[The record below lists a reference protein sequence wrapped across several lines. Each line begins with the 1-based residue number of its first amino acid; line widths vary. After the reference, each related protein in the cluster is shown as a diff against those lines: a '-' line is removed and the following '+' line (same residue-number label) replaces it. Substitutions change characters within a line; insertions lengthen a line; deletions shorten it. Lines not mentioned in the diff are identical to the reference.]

1 MLRLALASL
10 LVFGLGASER
20 LAGQT
25 VSALPHAWPREGAT
39 PLFDNTWVSAWSVI
53 WEDGVSTA
61 MHRHRYDYFGV
72 ELETARA
79 RVTDADGSSREIAP
93 TSGVSWFLPKG
104 TTHIEAGIGDSPR
117 RHAIIFDLKETKPA
131 FVANSTS
138 HAAGPE
144 LGEALP
150 IVSNPRVTMWSVTW
164 SPERP
169 RSMRHYDRN
178 VVLVF
183 PDSGAIEETNADNTR
198 REERFA
204 RGHVKFISAGESRA
218 FRALSEAVRVVIVQL
233 ER

>member
-1 MLRLALASL
+1 MLRLGLVSL
-10 LVFGLGASER
+10 LVLGVGVSDH

-25 VSALPHAWPREGAT
+25 VGALPHAWPRDGAT
-39 PLFDNTWVSAWSVI
+39 PLFDNTWVSAWNVT
-53 WEDGVSTA
+53 WVDGVSTP

-79 RVTDADGSSREIAP
+79 RLTGADGTSLEIAP
-93 TSGVSWFLPKG
+93 TSGGSWFLPKG
-104 TTHIEAGIGDSPR
+104 TTHVETGIGDSPR
-117 RHAIIFDLKETKPA
+117 RHAIIFDLKDTKPA

-144 LGEALP
+144 LGEVLP

-169 RSMRHYDRN
+169 SSMRYYDRN

-183 PDSGAIEETNADNTR
+183 PDSGAIEETSAGGTR
-198 REERFA
+198 RVECFA
-204 RGHVKFISAGESRA
+204 SGHLKFISAGESHA